1 MKILNN
7 NNKTFVEEDKSFFYL
22 QYEPIDINYYYEKV
36 LDEVCGASSMFSG
49 TTRNYFGE
57 KDVIKLEY
65 EAYNEMVFEQLK
77 IIDREIREKWDIEK
91 IVFVHRLGEVKITES
106 SVFIAI
112 SSRHRGDS
120 LESVNYAINKLKEI
134 VPIWKKE
141 HYKDGSSW
149 KENKEFL
156 NFLEKNNF

>member
-1 MKILNN
+1 MKILNI

-65 EAYNEMVFEQLK
+65 NIPHKHTSKLHGFSFTLLTNTVGHLWKSNF
-77 IIDREIREKWDIEK
+77 
-91 IVFVHRLGEVKITES
+91 
-106 SVFIAI
+106 
-112 SSRHRGDS
+112 S
-120 LESVNYAINKLKEI
+120 L
-134 VPIWKKE
+134 P
-141 HYKDGSSW
+141 
-149 KENKEFL
+149 
-156 NFLEKNNF
+156 